1 MSVTSIPKVSV
12 VVPFYNSVPY
22 VLNAIIYLKRQTLG
36 SFEAILVDD
45 GSDDTCLSK
54 VRDSIVDD
62 DRFRL
67 ISQSHSGAGEARNLG
82 FEKVR
87 SEYVIFLD
95 SDDVF
100 NKSLLEK
107 MYSSAI
113 TWGSDVV
120 LCDANSETNSLM
132 SILQV
137 DHLEKEWAN
146 AAELRERLFQ
156 ITSSVPWNKLIRTSL
171 IQKYN
176 LKFLTL
182 QNSND
187 ITFIYSVL
195 AVANRISWVTEP
207 LVQYGGSNTNSLQQ
221 LKDKDPT
228 NIVLALEGLLDN
240 LKTFGN
246 FSYLKDSFFK
256 MVIDHILWNFDTLKV
271 TASRKQLLYSYIESG
286 LYREVLS
293 QRETSQDPE
302 FLAFCEEIDLLRSA
316 FYKRKKQ
323 PTEIISTQ
331 RKRKF
336 TVIIPFFNGERFIS
350 IPLQSLKN
358 QTFDDFSV
366 FLVNDG
372 SRDNAREIALKI
384 IGNDPR
390 FQIIDQDNQG
400 LSNSRNLGLNLAN
413 SEYIIFLDSD
423 DGLVPDCL
431 DKLNENIESFK
442 PEIIFFEAKTVNSF
456 SSEDKEATK
465 RCSDMN
471 KYYARKGEY
480 GELLTGPEVMY
491 QACVNNEFIASA
503 CLSVVKRSFIEK
515 HEIRFIPN
523 ILHEDNPYTFEI
535 LLKSKSVL
543 VLKDKFYLR
552 TVRPESITTKKKT
565 IRNVWGYYVS
575 FQKTQE
581 LLRSLHNRELLTEDQ
596 ALAFQKISF
605 SFLRF
610 AQNIWKNIPYPRLFL
625 SFIQKDQRIVFEK
638 LIATI
643 EMNTTQLNLS
653 KKEIKLIELKR
664 KYLGFIRYILR
675 KLGIK

>member
-246 FSYLKDSFFK
+246 FSYFL
-256 MVIDHILWNFDTLKV
+256 NF
-271 TASRKQLLYSYIESG
+271 S
-286 LYREVLS
+286 
-293 QRETSQDPE
+293 
-302 FLAFCEEIDLLRSA
+302 
-316 FYKRKKQ
+316 
-323 PTEIISTQ
+323 
-331 RKRKF
+331 
-336 TVIIPFFNGERFIS
+336 
-350 IPLQSLKN
+350 
-358 QTFDDFSV
+358 
-366 FLVNDG
+366 
-372 SRDNAREIALKI
+372 
-384 IGNDPR
+384 
-390 FQIIDQDNQG
+390 
-400 LSNSRNLGLNLAN
+400 
-413 SEYIIFLDSD
+413 
-423 DGLVPDCL
+423 
-431 DKLNENIESFK
+431 
-442 PEIIFFEAKTVNSF
+442 
-456 SSEDKEATK
+456 
-465 RCSDMN
+465 
-471 KYYARKGEY
+471 
-480 GELLTGPEVMY
+480 
-491 QACVNNEFIASA
+491 
-503 CLSVVKRSFIEK
+503 
-515 HEIRFIPN
+515 
-523 ILHEDNPYTFEI
+523 
-535 LLKSKSVL
+535 
-543 VLKDKFYLR
+543 
-552 TVRPESITTKKKT
+552 
-565 IRNVWGYYVS
+565 
-575 FQKTQE
+575 
-581 LLRSLHNRELLTEDQ
+581 
-596 ALAFQKISF
+596 
-605 SFLRF
+605 
-610 AQNIWKNIPYPRLFL
+610 
-625 SFIQKDQRIVFEK
+625 
-638 LIATI
+638 
-643 EMNTTQLNLS
+643 
-653 KKEIKLIELKR
+653 
-664 KYLGFIRYILR
+664 
-675 KLGIK
+675 